1 MCRQLLQKN
10 KNLQRKIEKNM
21 LRKLVQA
28 ETHKTQLAF
37 GIVPRA
43 SFSSA
48 KPALAWDHPSGRRH
62 VHQQINNT
70 VGVAPLIV
78 IPGDDLEEALLTWQ
92 IVLKS
97 GLGVIDG
104 RVCVVDEICGY
115 ELLICV

>member
-48 KPALAWDHPSGRRH
+48 KPALAWDHFSGRRH
-62 VHQQINNT
+62 VHQQIDNT

-78 IPGDDLEEALLTWQ
+78 IPGHKLYEGWREHDTCFSIKNSGACLTDK
-92 IVLKS
+92 V
-97 GLGVIDG
+97 
-104 RVCVVDEICGY
+104 R
-115 ELLICV
+115 